1 MVITFLRILI
11 DKGPQSSL
19 NDTQALT
26 SLLTM
31 LTGKAGTSLPM
42 KLKLAKL
49 RTQLLNGPC
58 PIQPQFTIEI
68 GNGTVV
74 ARRLNRFHHRP
85 LSITRVLRWPTKPVA
100 RKARHPT
107 CYSTNILHRSR
118 NIKSHTNPPE
128 SRCPHFT
135 KLPHNARHNSKNAF
149 APHERHPATTQ
160 PPTESLS
167 IMGLHR
173 RRPRRLHPHS
183 TRKSLIS
190 GDQSRLSYEVH
201 RSR

>member
-49 RTQLLNGPC
+49 RTQLLNGPG

-85 LSITRVLRWPTKPVA
+85 LSITRVLRWPTNPVA
-100 RKARHPT
+100 RKARHQPVTQQTYYIAHEISNLTPT
-107 CYSTNILHRSR
+107 HQ
-118 NIKSHTNPPE
+118 NPDV
-128 SRCPHFT
+128 RT
-135 KLPHNARHNSKNAF
+135 
-149 APHERHPATTQ
+149 
-160 PPTESLS
+160 
-167 IMGLHR
+167 
-173 RRPRRLHPHS
+173 
-183 TRKSLIS
+183 
-190 GDQSRLSYEVH
+190 
-201 RSR
+201 

>member
-1 MVITFLRILI
+1 MAEQMIITFLRILI
-11 DKGPQSSL
+11 NKGPQSSL

-68 GNGTVV
+68 DNGTVV

-85 LSITRVLRWPTKPVA
+85 LSIIRVLRWPTKPVA

-107 CYSTNILHRSR
+107 CYL
-118 NIKSHTNPPE
+118 
-128 SRCPHFT
+128 
-135 KLPHNARHNSKNAF
+135 A
-149 APHERHPATTQ
+149 
-160 PPTESLS
+160 S
-167 IMGLHR
+167 I
-173 RRPRRLHPHS
+173 
-183 TRKSLIS
+183 
-190 GDQSRLSYEVH
+190 
-201 RSR
+201 

>member
-1 MVITFLRILI
+1 MIITFLRVLI

-68 GNGTVV
+68 DNGTVV

-85 LSITRVLRWPTKPVA
+85 LSITRELRWPTKPAA

-107 CYSTNILHRSR
+107 CYLASIQHLLPST
-118 NIKSHTNPPE
+118 KSHTNPPE
-128 SRCPHFT
+128 SRCPHIT
-135 KLPHNARHNSKNAF
+135 ELPHNARHNSKNTF
-149 APHERHPATTQ
+149 APNERHPTNAQ
-160 PPTESLS
+160 PPTEQLVDNGAPS
-167 IMGLHR
+167 
-173 RRPRRLHPHS
+173 
-183 TRKSLIS
+183 
-190 GDQSRLSYEVH
+190 QEA
-201 RSR
+201 